1 MERKLSDEL
10 KTYVFV
16 AKQMI
21 PKKLCSE
28 IVKNNFKIDDSW
40 GIHSWSSYENG
51 KLESSIKKT
60 QEDGLLVKKLVE
72 EEIRSCV
79 MRTIELYSEVYN
91 IPKIINFVT
100 EARINRYIEGTE
112 MKIHHDHIHSLFDGE
127 QKGIPILSVVGVLND
142 DYEGGD
148 FIFYDALRFDC
159 LWYWLYRSLAM
170 VLGGGVDDGALRQY
184 VRRFGCADCRRSGKY
199 AAAYAWGDDGG
210 VFFYR
215 L

>member
-28 IVKNNFKIDDSW
+28 IVKNNYKIDDSW
-40 GIHSWSSYENG
+40 RIHSWSSYENG

-60 QEDGLLVKKLVE
+60 QEDGLLVKKLTE
-72 EEIRSCV
+72 DEIHSCV
-79 MRTIELYSEVYN
+79 MRTLELYSEVYKV
-91 IPKIINFVT
+91 PGIINFVT
-100 EARINRYIEGTE
+100 EARINRYIQGTE

-142 DYEGGD
+142 DYEGGE
-148 FIFYDALRFDC
+148 FMFYDNTKVQLNAGDILIFPSNF
-159 LWYWLYRSLAM
+159 LYPHKVTKVTKGERWSF
-170 VLGGGVDDGALRQY
+170 V
-184 VRRFGCADCRRSGKY
+184 SW
-199 AAAYAWGDDGG
+199 AY
-210 VFFYR
+210 
-215 L
+215 

>member
-148 FIFYDALRFDC
+148 FIFYDNTMVQLGAGDILIFHSNF
-159 LWYWLYRSLAM
+159 LYPHKVSKVTKGERWSF
-170 VLGGGVDDGALRQY
+170 V
-184 VRRFGCADCRRSGKY
+184 S
-199 AAAYAWGDDGG
+199 WG
-210 VFFYR
+210 Y
-215 L
+215 